1 MMTTKEAAMPD
12 EGQPT
17 TRELVKG
24 MLVVAAL
31 VGLAIL
37 IPVAILLATTC
48 NCLTPA

>member
-1 MMTTKEAAMPD
+1 MAD
-12 EGQPT
+12 DGQPT
-17 TRELVKG
+17 TRDWVKG
-24 MLVVAAL
+24 IVVVVAL

>member
-1 MMTTKEAAMPD
+1 MAD
-12 EGQPT
+12 GGQPT
-17 TRELVKG
+17 TQEWVKG
-24 MLVVAAL
+24 IVVVVAL